1 MNGEVVHI
9 NGTRADIDAAI
20 MEQTN
25 SQFAQAV
32 ADETKSG
39 RAAPQFEPTA
49 TQRLQAAVIG
59 LACINRDVI
68 VRLASNYQIGESAAG
83 EMLQTIADILA
94 LVSPRE

>member
-9 NGTRADIDAAI
+9 NGTRADI
-20 MEQTN
+20 E
-25 SQFAQAV
+25 AQAPV
-32 ADETKSG
+32 
-39 RAAPQFEPTA
+39 PQFEPTA

-59 LACINRDVI
+59 LACINRDLI
-68 VRLASNYQIGESAAG
+68 GRLAGNYQIGESEAG